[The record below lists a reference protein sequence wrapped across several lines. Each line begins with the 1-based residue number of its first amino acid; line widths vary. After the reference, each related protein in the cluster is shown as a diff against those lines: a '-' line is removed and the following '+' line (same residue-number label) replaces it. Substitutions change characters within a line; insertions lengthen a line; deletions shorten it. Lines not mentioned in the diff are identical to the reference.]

1 MIKKFSML
9 ALAGLIALPGVAAA
23 SAGKTPSDLNQRID
37 ELSRQL
43 DELRA
48 QLAKQNEDVA
58 DMGST
63 VEDMDWKLE
72 EKSSAWDLAARFQF
86 YGDFRGRLD
95 YMTSS
100 TADQY
105 TVNQITQGFSMAL
118 AAPPAQGGFGFGPGP
133 YSIDTIR
140 MAVQGMRMYS
150 PQQRAGLFQMMGLTP
165 VQSYDVDSDTLMTNR
180 FRLNMRVKATE
191 HVTFKAR
198 LAMYKTWGMESNPAA
213 TLNSPFALDSFMMD
227 GNSTRQPVDN
237 VLRVDRAFFN
247 WSAIG
252 GMPIWLSVGRRPTTD
267 GPPEHLRLGTG
278 ERMASPIA
286 YMNYA
291 FDGATLGYAYEWGS
305 QELGVGRVRFCYGRG
320 FEDGINSSALN
331 DMDFAGF
338 NWDIAQSGNR
348 LLNLQVFEAF
358 NLVNTPDG
366 VTYPNP
372 LELSGLVPY
381 QNGILDKQNL
391 GNIYHTT
398 LVYMDK
404 VGDLNWFV
412 SGGWSRTDPSGYDEL
427 GNSLLGSWWEPLE
440 DKDGYSVY
448 AGVRYDIDDLR
459 LKLGLEYN
467 WGSEDWI
474 SMSPAHDDMFNSKLA
489 VRGQVFEAYMIY
501 DLPTGEA
508 ISKFAKTFMR
518 LGYQYYKYDY
528 SGSGSWLG
536 APADVDDLA
545 GDPLLAQFY
554 PALDDM
560 SQVYLTFDIFF

>member
-43 DELRA
+43 DELKA
-48 QLAKQNEDVA
+48 QLAKQNEDIA
-58 DMGST
+58 DMGSS
-63 VEDMDWKLE
+63 VEDMDEKFE
-72 EKSSAWDLAARFQF
+72 EKSSAWDLAARFQL
-86 YGDFRGRLD
+86 YGDYRGRLD

-100 TADQY
+100 TAPQY

-118 AAPPAQGGFGFGPGP
+118 AAPPAQGGFGFAGP
-133 YSIDTIR
+133 YSIDMIR
-140 MAVQGMRMYS
+140 MAVQGMKMYT

-165 VQSYDVDSDTLMTNR
+165 VQSYDVNSDTLMTNR

-191 HVTFKAR
+191 NVTFKAR

-213 TLNSPFALDSFMMD
+213 TFGSPFTLDSFMMD

-237 VLRVDRAFFN
+237 VVRVDRAFFN
-247 WSAIG
+247 WAGIG
-252 GMPIWLSVGRRPTTD
+252 GMPIWLSIGRRPTTD
-267 GPPEHLRLGTG
+267 GPPEQLRLGTG

-286 YMNYA
+286 FMNYA

-305 QELGVGRVRFCYGRG
+305 DQLGVGRVRFCYGRG
-320 FEDGINSSALN
+320 FEDGINSNALN

-338 NWDIAQSGNR
+338 NWDVLTSGNR
-348 LLNLQVFEAF
+348 LLNVQMFEAF
-358 NLVNTPDG
+358 NIVNAPDG
-366 VTYPNP
+366 VEFPNP

-412 SGGWSRTDPSGYDEL
+412 AGGWSRTDPSGYDEL

-440 DKDGYSVY
+440 DKDGYTVY

-467 WGSEDWI
+467 WGSENWI
-474 SMSPAHDDMFNSKLA
+474 AMTPAHDDMFNSKLA

-536 APADVDDLA
+536 APADVDDLSS
-545 GDPLLAQFY
+545 DPLLAQFY